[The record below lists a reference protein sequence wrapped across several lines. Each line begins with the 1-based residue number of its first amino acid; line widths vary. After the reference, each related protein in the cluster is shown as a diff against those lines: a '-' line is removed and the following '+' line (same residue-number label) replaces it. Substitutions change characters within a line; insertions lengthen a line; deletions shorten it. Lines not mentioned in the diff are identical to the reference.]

1 MLKGRLAK
9 KKGNI
14 GIRELE
20 DHFKSV
26 FQVEEGLVG
35 EEIEEYDE
43 IENREE
49 NEELTTSISKE
60 EVLRAIYGLQNG
72 KTAGEDRF
80 ISELFKLLIQNDNF
94 ATTMVRFFNEAWE
107 QEKIPDSW
115 GDWAYLSKC

>member
-1 MLKGRLAK
+1 M
-9 KKGNI
+9 
-14 GIRELE
+14 
-20 DHFKSV
+20 
-26 FQVEEGLVG
+26 VG

-80 ISELFKLLIQNDNF
+80 MSELFKLLIQNDNF